1 MNHDSSEIGF
11 DMLRDAAE
19 TRLLEAKDRDPRNF
33 PCGMFVQGMTADDI
47 PGMFA
52 WYASAEARA
61 AAVLGDVAVAWAED
75 EAGAAEA
82 QAAAK
87 EALEEGDFCA
97 DDTLD
102 AVSDAIMDAVVLWA
116 GTFDDLCTGD
126 HPFAAV
132 ARGSFREPEEE
143 DTETDADEKT
153 IVVEDAPEEGEHCHD
168 GDCCDHD
175 PVDPALTLPITP
187 EERDRFA
194 AFLPYCG

>member
-1 MNHDSSEIGF
+1 MNQDSSEIGF

-19 TRLLEAKDRDPRNF
+19 TRLLEAKDRDPRT
-33 PCGMFVQGMTADDI
+33 CVHGMFLQGMTADDI

-52 WYASAEARA
+52 WYATPEARA
-61 AAVLGDVAVAWAED
+61 AAVVDDVAVAWAED
-75 EAGAAEA
+75 AAAADEARAGATR
-82 QAAAK
+82 
-87 EALEEGDFCA
+87 ALGSGDFCA

-116 GTFDDLCTGD
+116 GTFDDLCNGD

-132 ARGSFREPEEE
+132 ARGSFREPE
-143 DTETDADEKT
+143 DQDAEVGGDEKT
-153 IVVEDAPEEGEHCHD
+153 LVVEDAPEEGEHCHD

-175 PVDPALTLPITP
+175 PVDEALTVPITP

-194 AFLPYCG
+194 EFLPYCG